1 MLAPETNSESLDP
14 VLVLTNQIID
24 SRMQKS
30 NHERNSIH
38 FPLLYAS
45 ATKTKNLNQV
55 ANKNR
60 RAPGR
65 STVRAEGVSS
75 GAVTCIKIGKHSAGE
90 RIQMLH
96 HPTKSFSYTTASQ
109 VEALDALHNVIL
121 SNRKRTLQ
129 TITTERIPSD

>member
-1 MLAPETNSESLDP
+1 MKQTYKKNNPKTRKMLAPETNSESLDP
-14 VLVLTNQIID
+14 MLISTNQIID

-38 FPLLYAS
+38 FALLYAS

-55 ANKNR
+55 GNKNQ

-96 HPTKSFSYTTASQ
+96 HPTKSFSYTTAS
-109 VEALDALHNVIL
+109 
-121 SNRKRTLQ
+121 
-129 TITTERIPSD
+129 

>member
-1 MLAPETNSESLDP
+1 MIAGIVLH
-14 VLVLTNQIID
+14 VLVLLKADPEGMAHPFRIIARYLD
-24 SRMQKS
+24 FR
-30 NHERNSIH
+30 
-38 FPLLYAS
+38 LLYAS

-55 ANKNR
+55 ANKNQ

-96 HPTKSFSYTTASQ
+96 HPAKSFSYTTAS
-109 VEALDALHNVIL
+109 
-121 SNRKRTLQ
+121 
-129 TITTERIPSD
+129 